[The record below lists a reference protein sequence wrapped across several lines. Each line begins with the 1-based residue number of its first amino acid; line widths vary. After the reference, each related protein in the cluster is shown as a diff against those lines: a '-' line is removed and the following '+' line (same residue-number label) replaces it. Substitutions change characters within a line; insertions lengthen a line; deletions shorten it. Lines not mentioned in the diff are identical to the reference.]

1 MNEIMINEVPV
12 TIKEYQGQRVVTL
25 KDIDTVHGRAD
36 GTARK
41 RFNDNKAHFIE
52 GEDYFKVCAS
62 EIRTHKIM
70 EISAKTHE
78 DMIFITESGYLML
91 VKSFTDDLAWNVQRQ
106 LVKIYFRA
114 KEMNV
119 PAESTT
125 TSKKLEIQEMNA
137 RTRMANLYLKLADVD
152 TKSGVYKDILIA
164 KAAEVLAGEQI
175 IPLPLAEQKTY
186 TATEIGEMF
195 GISKQRVGTLA
206 NQYGMKIPEFGEWYR
221 DKSPYSSPYSS
232 KEVDAF
238 RYNDKAIE
246 KFHELLG

>member
-221 DKSPYSSPYSS
+221 DKSPYSS

>member
-1 MNEIMINEVPV
+1 MNEIIINDTPV

-70 EISAKTHE
+70 EISEKTHE
-78 DMIFITESGYLML
+78 DMILITESGYLML

-114 KEMNV
+114 KEMNA
-119 PAESTT
+119 PAESTA

-137 RTRMANLYLKLADVD
+137 RTRMANLYLKLAEAD
-152 TKSGVYKDILIA
+152 TKSGAYKDILVA
-164 KAAEVLAGEQI
+164 KAAEVLAGKEL
-175 IPLPLAEQKTY
+175 IPLPPAEQKMY

-195 GISKQRVGTLA
+195 GISKQKVGTLA

-221 DKSPYSSPYSS
+221 DKSPYSS

>member
-41 RFNDNKAHFIE
+41 RFNDNKARFIE
-52 GEDYFKVCAS
+52 GEDYFKA
-62 EIRTHKIM
+62 KID
-70 EISAKTHE
+70 EVRPFFGQTLPNGYNPNADITL
-78 DMIFITESGYLML
+78 ITESGYLML

-119 PAESTT
+119 PAESTA

-137 RTRMANLYLKLADVD
+137 RTRMANLYLKLAEVD
-152 TKSGVYKDILIA
+152 TKSGAYKDILVA
-164 KAAEVLAGEQI
+164 KAAEVLAGKEL
-175 IPLPLAEQKTY
+175 IPLPLAEQKMY

-195 GISKQRVGTLA
+195 GISKQRVGIIA
-206 NQYGMKIPEFGEWYR
+206 NQNGMKTPEFGEWYR
-221 DKSPYSSPYSS
+221 DKSPYSS

>member
-175 IPLPLAEQKTY
+175 IPLPLAEQKMY

-195 GISKQRVGTLA
+195 GVSKQRIGIIA
-206 NQYGMKIPEFGEWYR
+206 NQNGMKIPEFGAWYR
-221 DKSPYSSPYSS
+221 DKSPYSS

>member
-1 MNEIMINEVPV
+1 MNEIIINDIPV

-25 KDIDTVHGRAD
+25 RDIDTVHGRPD
-36 GTARK
+36 GTAR
-41 RFNDNKAHFIE
+41 RNFNTNKSYFIE
-52 GEDYFKVCAS
+52 GEDYFKVCAD

-78 DMIFITESGYLML
+78 EVTLITESGYLML
-91 VKSFTDDLAWNVQRQ
+91 VKSFTDDLAWNIQRQ

-119 PAESTT
+119 PAESTA

-152 TKSGVYKDILIA
+152 TKSGAYKDILVA
-164 KAAEVLAGEQI
+164 KAAEVLAGKEL
-175 IPLPLAEQKTY
+175 IPLPLAEQKMY

-195 GISKQRVGTLA
+195 GVSAQRIGIIA
-206 NQYGMKIPEFGEWYR
+206 NQNGMKTPEFGEWYR
-221 DKSPYSSPYSS
+221 DKSPYSS

-246 KFHELLG
+246 RFHELLG

>member
-1 MNEIMINEVPV
+1 MNEIIINDTPV

-52 GEDYFKVCAS
+52 GEDFYTVDQPS
-62 EIRTHKIM
+62 EIRTLGITRPQGGVP
-70 EISAKTHE
+70 ANVTL
-78 DMIFITESGYLML
+78 ITESGYLML
-91 VKSFTDDLAWNVQRQ
+91 VKSFTDDLAWSVQRQ

-119 PAESTT
+119 PAESTA

-152 TKSGVYKDILIA
+152 TKSGAYKDILIA

-221 DKSPYSSPYSS
+221 DKSPYSS

>member
-1 MNEIMINEVPV
+1 MNEIIINDIPV

-25 KDIDTVHGRAD
+25 KDIDTVHGRPD
-36 GTARK
+36 GTAR
-41 RFNDNKAHFIE
+41 RNFNTNKKYFIE
-52 GEDYFKVCAS
+52 GEDYFKITPY
-62 EIRTHKIM
+62 EFRTAIGEM
-70 EISAKTHE
+70 DSRQQNDVTL
-78 DMIFITESGYLML
+78 ITESGYLML

-221 DKSPYSSPYSS
+221 DKSPYSS